1 MADVTRL
8 IKQRARELGFQKVGI
23 CPAQAPRHLPLLAD
37 WLDRGHHGTMQWMER
52 TREKR
57 LDIDKVLPEVRS
69 VVVVGL
75 NYFSEGP
82 NASSGFR
89 ISRYAHGADYHP
101 IIEKRLQSLAA
112 YLTELQPGASVRTYC
127 DTGPVSEKVWAEA
140 AGIGW
145 QGKHSNL
152 LTKDNSSWLF
162 LGVLLTDAQ
171 LEYDQSATNR
181 CGSCTR
187 CIEACP
193 TRAIIEPYVVDS
205 RRCISYLT
213 IEHRGI
219 IPEALRSGIGNW
231 IYGCDICQEVCP
243 WNRFHRPSVEPDF
256 QPSAFI
262 AAEDPI
268 QWLELSPEEFSR
280 RFAGSPLSRA
290 RWAGMLRNLIIATG
304 NARDPRLG
312 PPLAKALD
320 HPEPLVRGHA
330 AWALGRCPWQGAQ
343 DALQRRLASETDP
356 WVRAEISSALSSAG
370 E

>member
-8 IKQRARELGFQKVGI
+8 IKQRAGELGFQKVGI

-82 NASSGFR
+82 NATSGFR

-112 YLTELQPGASVRTYC
+112 YLTELQPGASVLSYC
-127 DTGPVSEKVWAEA
+127 DTGPVAEKIWAEA

-152 LTKDNSSWLF
+152 ISKEYSSWLF
-162 LGVLLTDAQ
+162 LGILLTDAL
-171 LEYDQSATNR
+171 LEYDQPATNH

-193 TRAIIEPYVVDS
+193 TRAITEPYVVDS

-219 IPEALRSGIGNW
+219 TPESLRSGIGNW

-243 WNRFHRPSVEPDF
+243 WNATPAR
-256 QPSAFI
+256 
-262 AAEDPI
+262 
-268 QWLELSPEEFSR
+268 SR
-280 RFAGSPLSRA
+280 RPEWQPRPGLDRPRLVDLWRTTDGELGSLVRGTPLTRPGLKGLRRNVAVAIGNSGSRDAADVLASEPPAGVTSDAPSRYDSLVREHA
-290 RWAGMLRNLIIATG
+290 RWAVDRLR
-304 NARDPRLG
+304 RMR
-312 PPLAKALD
+312 
-320 HPEPLVRGHA
+320 
-330 AWALGRCPWQGAQ
+330 
-343 DALQRRLASETDP
+343 TD
-356 WVRAEISSALSSAG
+356 G
-370 E
+370 G